1 MPMTHPIDRSQQPQP
16 ERWLAE
22 VVVFALVATFA
33 LIVLSI
39 ALIGVVN
46 GY

>member
-1 MPMTHPIDRSQQPQP
+1 MHITHPIDRSQQAQP

-39 ALIGVVN
+39 ALAGVVS
-46 GY
+46 GS

>member
-1 MPMTHPIDRSQQPQP
+1 MPMTHSLDHAQQAQP

-39 ALIGVVN
+39 ALVGVIT
-46 GY
+46 GA